1 MIISVI
7 GNLLAH
13 CLALNHDCAS
23 KRIERLKSMWQC
35 FEAYNF
41 KNQQLHT
48 NNLLQRVGAT
58 AFRVH
63 LPPVSSGLDPSGCM
77 LSDSG

>member
-41 KNQQLHT
+41 KINNYIPTTSCNVLEQLHFGCIY
-48 NNLLQRVGAT
+48 LLC
-58 AFRVH
+58 
-63 LPPVSSGLDPSGCM
+63 LPA
-77 LSDSG
+77 